1 MGASIGSTPAKA
13 IASSRICGS
22 RSMIFSRPEVAQVE
36 QTEPLMPRPS
46 RISVAS
52 ERDTTSREASS
63 SLLGAYLLMKRSP
76 SVLSR

>member
-1 MGASIGSTPAKA
+1 MGSSIGSTPAKA

-22 RSMIFSRPEVAQVE
+22 RSMIFSRPRWRRSSR
-36 QTEPLMPRPS
+36 TDPLIPRPS

-52 ERDTTSREASS
+52 DRDTTSREASS

-76 SVLSR
+76 SEFRR